1 MLGGGILQSDAS
13 EGPRRSTINHV
24 PQNWRTKVGHPC
36 TYLPPRKRWIGYVR
50 VRACLDACVRACVR
64 ARARACA
71 CACGEYVRSCMHAHV
86 SACMHTSIRARVHGV
101 HAKSML
107 LDTSLNPENQV
118 HRERESRKG
127 ANALKSRDA
136 ECDSAQ

>member
-1 MLGGGILQSDAS
+1 VCGGGILQSDAS

-36 TYLPPRKRWIGYVR
+36 TYLPPRKGRIGCVR

-64 ARARACA
+64 ARARA
-71 CACGEYVRSCMHAHV
+71 HARALNMCDH
-86 SACMHTSIRARVHGV
+86 ACMHTCIRARVNGV

-107 LDTSLNPENQV
+107 LDTALNP
-118 HRERESRKG
+118 
-127 ANALKSRDA
+127 
-136 ECDSAQ
+136 